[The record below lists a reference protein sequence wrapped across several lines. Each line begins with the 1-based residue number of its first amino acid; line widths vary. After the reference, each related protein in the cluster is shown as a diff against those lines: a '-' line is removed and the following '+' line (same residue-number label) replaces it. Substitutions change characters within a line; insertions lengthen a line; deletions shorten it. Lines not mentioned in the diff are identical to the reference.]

1 MSRPTANGA
10 NCGTIDSELDQGART
25 PSAGALE
32 HIRSCDRCR
41 QLYQVIA
48 EEPPLGESIPAV
60 SAEIR
65 REILGSLRP
74 VSVQSSPAVLTLYF
88 LGLFLTI
95 ALAAL
100 GMLGAAGV
108 SAMSLSGLV
117 AIGAVLVLGA
127 VGLALSLAWQMS
139 PGSMHQFNAWVA
151 IVAVCA
157 GFLTGAAA
165 LFPWIASD
173 DFWTR
178 GWECLRAGVLMAI
191 PSAVAFGLLARRG
204 YARLTGMLGATLGA
218 IAGLLGASVLQVACS
233 RQEAGHLLAWH
244 GAVLVVPVVMGIVLV
259 RAVKY
264 VHSGR
269 L

>member
-1 MSRPTANGA
+1 MSSLTANGA
-10 NCGTIDSELDQGART
+10 NCRTIDSELDRGART
-25 PSAGALE
+25 PSASAME

-41 QLYQVIA
+41 QLYGWIA
-48 EEPPLGESIPAV
+48 EEPPLGESIPVV

-65 REILGSLRP
+65 QEILGSLRP
-74 VSVQSSPAVLTLYF
+74 VSVQSSPAVLALYF
-88 LGLFLTI
+88 LGAFLTI

-108 SAMSLSGLV
+108 KAMSLSGLL
-117 AIGAVLVLGA
+117 AIGAVLAFGA
-127 VGLALSLAWQMS
+127 VAFAFLLAWQMS
-139 PGSMHQFNAWVA
+139 PGSMHRFHVRVA

-157 GFLTGAAA
+157 GFLTVAAA

-178 GWECLRAGVLMAI
+178 GWECLRAGLLMAI
-191 PSAVAFGLLARRG
+191 PAAVVFGLLARCG
-204 YARLTGMLGATLGA
+204 YAPLTGMLGATLGA

-233 RQEAGHLLAWH
+233 RQEAAHLLVWH
-244 GAVLVVPVVMGIVLV
+244 GAVLVVPVVMGIVLL

-264 VHSGR
+264 VHSIR